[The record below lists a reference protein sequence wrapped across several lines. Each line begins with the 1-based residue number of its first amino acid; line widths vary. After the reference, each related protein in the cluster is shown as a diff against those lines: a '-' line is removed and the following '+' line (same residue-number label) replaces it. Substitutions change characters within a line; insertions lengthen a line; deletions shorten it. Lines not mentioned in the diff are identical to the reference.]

1 VVPRS
6 KGRGYFWAGLGAC
19 VLGLAATVIQF
30 SLMIMKTPWY
40 SPVLATI
47 GAILLVVALA
57 HRRSIPRVIGL
68 VLVVGLA
75 GLQWYFLGVLMKLPD
90 YKGPGAGRP
99 VPAFAATLADGR
111 TFRDADLRD
120 GGQNVLVIFRGRW

>member
-1 VVPRS
+1 
-6 KGRGYFWAGLGAC
+6 

-90 YKGPGAGRP
+90 YKGPQAGRP

-111 TFRDADLRD
+111 TFRDEDLRD
-120 GGQNVLVIFRGRW
+120 GGRNVLVIFRGRW